1 MSLGASTVTKP
12 FPTGHQG
19 GSAMDKEK
27 SLEMTLSQ
35 VERQFGKGAVMRL
48 GDHAQ
53 RLQVEAIPTGSIAL
67 DVALGVGGLPRG
79 RVIELYGPE
88 GSGKTTVALHVIA
101 ESQKLGGVAAF
112 IDSEPALDPKYAGN
126 LGVAID
132 SLLLPQPDTGR
143 QALETA
149 D

>member
-1 MSLGASTVTKP
+1 MSLAPTTLTEP

-19 GSAMDKEK
+19 GFGMEKDKA
-27 SLEMTLSQ
+27 LEMTLTQ

-53 RLQVEAIPTGSIAL
+53 RLTVDAIPTGSIAL

-79 RVIELYGPE
+79 RIVELFGPE

-101 ESQKLGGVAAF
+101 ESQKTGGVAAF
-112 IDSEPALDPKYAGN
+112 
-126 LGVAID
+126 
-132 SLLLPQPDTGR
+132 
-143 QALETA
+143 
-149 D
+149 